1 MDAAKGSIGRGVSS
15 ARKGRQPTLIPPGP
29 CLQVRVKLN
38 VESVHLDVVE
48 LVLQL

>member
-1 MDAAKGSIGRGVSS
+1 LDAAKGSIGRGVSS

-29 CLQVRVKLN
+29 CLQVKLN